1 MINELQ
7 NDMVAWFMVISLLVY
22 HELFVK
28 SLTIVFNT
36 LNQLRLI
43 STDGT
48 TNVRADEQRVE
59 AWENAEHFVSI
70 FRSAK
75 LITYE
80 ELSDENLQQ
89 QKRCLVFSNNRWP
102 LKGPETSRRPELFP
116 RRKMKHESFLLKLL
130 SKSLD
135 HY

>member
-1 MINELQ
+1 
-7 NDMVAWFMVISLLVY
+7 MVISLLVY

-59 AWENAEHFVSI
+59 A
-70 FRSAK
+70 
-75 LITYE
+75 
-80 ELSDENLQQ
+80 
-89 QKRCLVFSNNRWP
+89 
-102 LKGPETSRRPELFP
+102 
-116 RRKMKHESFLLKLL
+116 
-130 SKSLD
+130 
-135 HY
+135 